1 MKPIRIFTKNSLEQN
16 LIYIDNV
23 RYVVNVMRR
32 TVGDNIILVNGSNRE
47 YTGKISKITKN
58 NIEISNIECIREEK
72 NPNFLGLIFSPIQK
86 IDILVKMATE
96 LGITDFM
103 PFKAEYCQIKNYNEN
118 RIEKNIIEAIE
129 QSERLDFPKIH
140 KLQNLKKVLESID
153 KNKSIAIL
161 CKERSLNK
169 LNINQLENKKI
180 YIIIGSEGGFSKDEI
195 NLIESYDFVKNIS
208 LGKNILRTET
218 ACASAISIVN
228 YFLG

>member
-1 MKPIRIFTKNSLEQN
+1 MKLIRIFIKNSLDQN

-23 RYVVNVMRR
+23 HYIVNVMRR
-32 TVGDNIILVNGSNRE
+32 AIGDNIILVNGSNRE
-47 YTGKISKITKN
+47 YIGKISKITKN
-58 NIEISNIECIREEK
+58 NIEISNIKCIREEK

-96 LGITDFM
+96 LGITDFI

-129 QSERLDFPKIH
+129 QSERLDFPKIY
-140 KLQNLKKVLESID
+140 KLQNLKQVLESID
-153 KNKSIAIL
+153 KNESIAIF
-161 CKERSLNK
+161 CKERSFNK
-169 LNINQLENKKI
+169 LSTNKLENKKI
-180 YIIIGSEGGFSKDEI
+180 YIIIGSEGGFSKTEI
-195 NLIESYDFVKNIS
+195 NLIESYSFVKNVS

-218 ACASAISIVN
+218 ACASVISIIN